1 MTASSAW
8 QIIERLETRIEDQK
22 VRLDV
27 QAQQIKKQDMDIER
41 LGQRLKDAEKEAR
54 IARLQLKESQ
64 RKGDK
69 FKRQSDEERTL
80 RVQSIQALKKQIE
93 KLRVHMWQACWR
105 NELDDVDDPP
115 VCMFSPAWQ
124 EPDPL

>member
-1 MTASSAW
+1 MTAFSAW

-41 LGQRLKDAEKEAR
+41 LGQRLKDAEKDAR

-93 KLRVHMWQACWR
+93 QLHT
-105 NELDDVDDPP
+105 EPGVD
-115 VCMFSPAWQ
+115 AETQ
-124 EPDPL
+124 TEPMCEFTGGKPGGAMKWTM